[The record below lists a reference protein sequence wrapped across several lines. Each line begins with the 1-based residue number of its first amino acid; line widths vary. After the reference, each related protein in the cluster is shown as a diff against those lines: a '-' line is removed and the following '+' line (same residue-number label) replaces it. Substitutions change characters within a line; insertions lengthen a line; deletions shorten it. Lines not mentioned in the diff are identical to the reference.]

1 MTKRVWNHQRWAL
14 ECKSVFRR
22 MYQSENF
29 MAPPF
34 RYTVRLAPRQEG
46 ETHNAYYLIE
56 WGKDGPT
63 PKESKVIGLTI
74 LIGTDDGRAFKTL
87 GLNECFGS
95 IEDASRYMDGLADR
109 WPADGRV
116 MVDSE
121 MVVYQ

>member
-1 MTKRVWNHQRWAL
+1 
-14 ECKSVFRR
+14 

-74 LIGTDDGRAFKTL
+74 LIGTDDGRAFRTY
-87 GLNECFGS
+87 GMNNCFQT
-95 IEDASRYMDGLADR
+95 IEEASEYMDGLADR
-109 WPADGRV
+109 WPEDGRV
-116 MVDSE
+116 MIDSE